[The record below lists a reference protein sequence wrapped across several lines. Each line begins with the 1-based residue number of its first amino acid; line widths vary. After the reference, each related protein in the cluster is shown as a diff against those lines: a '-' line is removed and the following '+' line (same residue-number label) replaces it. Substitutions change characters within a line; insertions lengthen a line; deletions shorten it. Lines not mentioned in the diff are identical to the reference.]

1 MAFLLGRTSQSFL
14 YTLCRVGLTHSGVC
28 VLFSKKLYIRPQKL
42 LNLHFKDQSSRM
54 FSCTSINSTSKEQKT
69 KPNKTKETIKILHKI
84 KEFPLKE
91 NIYTL
96 PNLLTLSRL
105 IAGPIIGSFILK
117 EEYKI
122 ALGIFIFAGFTDLL
136 DGVIARRYNM
146 RTMLG
151 TVMDPAADKTLMT
164 VMTITLAMKDLLPF
178 PLAAVI
184 LGRDAGLVLA
194 SFYYRYISLPPPKTL
209 SRYFDFSIPSAEVRP
224 TFISKIN
231 TVLQLALVG
240 VTVACPVL
248 EWNHAPALTALQY
261 TVAGTTVLS
270 GLSYVFSKDA
280 VRILKRPSPSSR

>member
-1 MAFLLGRTSQSFL
+1 MRSQNLL
-14 YTLCRVGLTHSGVC
+14 C
-28 VLFSKKLYIRPQKL
+28 
-42 LNLHFKDQSSRM
+42 LNFKDQSSRI
-54 FSCTSINSTSKEQKT
+54 FFCTSARRNQEQTTKSNKSKEA
-69 KPNKTKETIKILHKI
+69 IKLLHKI
-84 KEFPLKE
+84 KKFPIKE

-122 ALGIFIFAGFTDLL
+122 ALGIFMFAGFTDLL
-136 DGVIARRYNM
+136 DGIIARRYNM
-146 RTMLG
+146 KTMLG
-151 TVMDPAADKTLMT
+151 TVMDPAADKMLMT

-178 PLAAVI
+178 PLATVI

-240 VTVACPVL
+240 ATVAGPVF
-248 EWNHAPALTALQY
+248 EWKHASALVVLQC

-280 VRILKRPSPSSR
+280 VRILKHPSQ